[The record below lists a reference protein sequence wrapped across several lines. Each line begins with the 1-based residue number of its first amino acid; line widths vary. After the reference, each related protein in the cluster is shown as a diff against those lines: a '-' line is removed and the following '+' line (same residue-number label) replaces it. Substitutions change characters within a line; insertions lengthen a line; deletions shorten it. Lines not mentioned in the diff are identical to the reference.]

1 MEIVV
6 LTNFQLTYFYLSI
19 RKLQNIVN
27 LGSFAKQVL
36 ILSFFLALTLSLIS
50 QNSGAVDEYN
60 PVRVKSNLSLALKN
74 ASTQPEVSLNY
85 INKSILEADRA
96 KDRSTQIEA
105 LCVKTQF
112 YLIQKQTDEA
122 LLAANQAYLVSM
134 EYGNEQSKN
143 TAYKFMSK
151 ALLAKVLKDESLEF
165 LHKGL
170 SKSNEIGDTISM
182 AWYLSK
188 IPLIELEVGNVGR
201 AMEFAL
207 RAKMLSEET
216 ADSVGLAKSLR
227 TLGAIHTMIGN
238 YPSARANIERALA
251 LFINHS
257 DSIEVAKAYSV
268 SAELQ
273 LNEGKLFESENNI
286 KKAISLLSSESQEFY
301 GSISMLGWVYANKN
315 EFQFALTNLSK
326 AAAFQ
331 EKTEDKDGLAITY
344 FRLGH
349 LYLKTSKEE
358 RAIESFQK
366 SIKIGKITGQVDI
379 VRQAYKGLSLVEGKR
394 KKHIAAFNNLNSYVM
409 LTDSLFNLQKVSEAS
424 KLEEQFELSKRENLI
439 KSKEIEL
446 QQRQDYILQQRQ
458 KQVLLWIVIALF
470 FGIIIFASREYRSKK
485 RANSELGL
493 QKIQLEEQKKIAETK
508 TRNFTDSL
516 NYAKRIQQA
525 ILRASLRLSELFPN
539 SFLLFIPREIVSGDF
554 YWLKEKSGKILFA
567 VADCTGHG
575 VPGAFMSIIGTYSLN
590 RVVNEFN
597 INSPDEILNH
607 VNKLFADS
615 LEQHQG
621 AEIFDGMDIALCSYN
636 PKTMELNYAGANM
649 PLHILRKVGLPQ
661 ASSTIAVKNKTH
673 VLYQIRPNKQAIGSH
688 FEKESY
694 VNHSIKLMEGDVIY
708 LFSDG
713 FSDQFGGDDGKK
725 YRAVEF
731 RNLICNLSDTLICD
745 QKKVLQEKFDTWK
758 GKRPQIDDVTV
769 LGIKV

>member
-1 MEIVV
+1 M
-6 LTNFQLTYFYLSI
+6 N
-19 RKLQNIVN
+19 K
-27 LGSFAKQVL
+27 GSFARQAQTIGL
-36 ILSFFLALTLSLIS
+36 FLVLTLNLYS
-50 QNSGAVDEYN
+50 QSSGTVDEYN
-60 PVRVKSNLSLALKN
+60 PAKVKSNLALALKN
-74 ASTQPEVSLNY
+74 AITQPEASIKS
-85 INKSILEADRA
+85 INKSLLEAERA
-96 KDRSTQIEA
+96 KDRPTQIEA
-105 LCVKTQF
+105 LCVKTQV
-112 YLIQKQTDEA
+112 YRIQKQTDEA
-122 LLAANQAYLVSM
+122 LLSANQAYLVTM
-134 EYGNEQSKN
+134 EYGNEQNKN
-143 TAYKFMSK
+143 SVYKLMSET
-151 ALLAKVLKDESLEF
+151 LLAKALKDESLEF
-165 LHKGL
+165 LYKGL
-170 SKSNEIGDTISM
+170 IKSNEIGDTLFMS
-182 AWYLSK
+182 WYLTK

-216 ADSVGLAKSLR
+216 ADSVGLAISLR
-227 TLGAIHTMIGN
+227 TLGAIHTTIGN
-238 YPSARANIERALA
+238 YPSARANIERSIA

-257 DSIEVAKAYSV
+257 DSLEVAKAYTV
-268 SAELQ
+268 RAELQ
-273 LNEGKLFESENNI
+273 LNEGKLFDSEYNI
-286 KKAISLLSSESQEFY
+286 KKAISLLNSNSQEY
-301 GSISMLGWVYANKN
+301 YRAISMIGWVYTNKGD
-315 EFQFALTNLSK
+315 FQQALSSFQI
-326 AAAFQ
+326 AIAFQ
-331 EKTEDKDGLAITY
+331 EKFDDKDGLAITY
-344 FRLGH
+344 LRLGQ
-349 LYLKTSKEE
+349 LFLKTSKVEK
-358 RAIESFQK
+358 AIETFQK

-394 KKHIAAFNNLNSYVM
+394 KRHIEAFSNLNSYVM

-458 KQVLLWIVIALF
+458 MQVLLWIVIALF
-470 FGIIIFASREYRSKK
+470 FGIIVFATREYRSKK
-485 RANSELGL
+485 RTNSELGL
-493 QKIQLEEQKKIAETK
+493 QKIQLEEQTKIAETK

-525 ILRASLRLSELFPN
+525 ILRASLRLGELFPN

-554 YWLKEKSGKILFA
+554 YWLKEKTGKILFA

-597 INSPDEILNH
+597 LNSPDEILNH
-607 VNKLFADS
+607 VNELFANS

-636 PKTMELNYAGANM
+636 PKTLELNYAGANM

-673 VLYQIRPNKQAIGSH
+673 VLYQVRPNKQAIGSH

-694 VNHSIKLMEGDVIY
+694 VNHSIKLLEDDVIY

-713 FSDQFGGDDGKK
+713 FSDQFGGNDGRK

-731 RNLICNLSDTLICD
+731 RNLLCNLSDTPICD
-745 QKKVLQEKFDTWK
+745 QKKVLQANFDEWK
-758 GKRPQIDDVTV
+758 GKRLQIDDVTV

>member
-1 MEIVV
+1 MKGQ
-6 LTNFQLTYFYLSI
+6 TNSQLTYFYLTF
-19 RKLQNIVN
+19 RKQQNIVKI
-27 LGSFAKQVL
+27 GSFPKQAL
-36 ILSFFLALTLSLIS
+36 LFSFFLVLTLSLFS

-60 PVRVKSNLSLALKN
+60 PAKVKSNLALALKN
-74 ASTQPEVSLNY
+74 ASTQPEASINSINISL
-85 INKSILEADRA
+85 LEAERV
-96 KDRSTQIEA
+96 KDRPTQIEA
-105 LCVKTQF
+105 LCVKTQV
-112 YLIQKQTDEA
+112 YLIQKQTDDA
-122 LLAANQAYLVSM
+122 LLAANQAYLVAM
-134 EYGNEQSKN
+134 EFGNEQSKN
-143 TAYKFMSK
+143 TVYKLMSET
-151 ALLAKVLKDESLEF
+151 LLAKALKDESLEF

-170 SKSNEIGDTISM
+170 SKSNEIGDTLFM
-182 AWYLSK
+182 AWYLTK

-207 RAKMLSEET
+207 RAKKLSEET

-227 TLGAIHTMIGN
+227 TLGAIHTTIGN

-257 DSIEVAKAYSV
+257 DSIEIAKAYSV
-268 SAELQ
+268 RAELQ
-273 LNEGKLFESENNI
+273 LNEGKLFDSENNI
-286 KKAISLLSSESQEFY
+286 KKAISLLGSQSQEY
-301 GSISMLGWVYANKN
+301 YRSISILGWVFANRN
-315 EFQFALTNLSK
+315 EFHLAITNLSK

-331 EKTEDKDGLAITY
+331 EKTDDKDGLAVTCL
-344 FRLGH
+344 RLGH
-349 LYLKTSKEE
+349 LFLKTSKEE
-358 RAIESFQK
+358 NAIESFQK

-379 VRQAYKGLSLVEGKR
+379 VRQSYKGLSLVEGKR

-470 FGIIIFASREYRSKK
+470 FGIIVFATREYRSKK

-493 QKIQLEEQKKIAETK
+493 QKIQLEEQTKIAETK

-597 INSPDEILNH
+597 LNSPDEILNH
-607 VNKLFADS
+607 VNELFANS

-673 VLYQIRPNKQAIGSH
+673 VLYQIRPNKQSIGSH
-688 FEKESY
+688 FENESY
-694 VNHSIKLMEGDVIY
+694 VNHSIKLLEDDVIY

-725 YRAVEF
+725 FRAVEF
-731 RNLICNLSDTLICD
+731 RNQICNLSDTPICD
-745 QKKVLQEKFDTWK
+745 QKKVLQAKFDTWK

-769 LGIKV
+769 LGIMV

>member
-1 MEIVV
+1 MNIS
-6 LTNFQLTYFYLSI
+6 SI
-19 RKLQNIVN
+19 
-27 LGSFAKQVL
+27 AKQAL
-36 ILSFFLALTLSLIS
+36 LFSIFFALSVSLFS
-50 QNSGAVDEYN
+50 QSTETVVEYN
-60 PVRVKSNLSLALKN
+60 PAKVKSNLLLALKN
-74 ASTQPEVSLNY
+74 ASTQPEVSLNC
-85 INKSILEADRA
+85 INKSINEAESA
-96 KDRSTQIEA
+96 KDMSTQIEA
-105 LCVKTQF
+105 LCTKTQF

-143 TAYKFMSK
+143 TVYLFMSK

-170 SKSNEIGDTISM
+170 SKSGEIGDTISM

-207 RAKMLSEET
+207 KAKMLSEET
-216 ADSVGLAKSLR
+216 ADSVGLATSLR
-227 TLGAIHTMIGN
+227 TLGSIHTMIGN
-238 YPSARANIERALA
+238 YPSASANIERALA

-257 DSIEVAKAYSV
+257 DSIEVSKAYSV
-268 SAELQ
+268 RAELQ

-286 KKAISLLSSESQEFY
+286 KKAISLLNSESQEFY
-301 GSISMLGWVYANKN
+301 RSISMLGWVYANRN
-315 EFQFALTNLSK
+315 EFQLAITNLSK

-331 EKTEDKDGLAITY
+331 EKTDDKDGLAITCL
-344 FRLGH
+344 RLGH
-349 LYLKTSKEE
+349 LLLKTSKEDN
-358 RAIESFQK
+358 AIESFQK

-470 FGIIIFASREYRSKK
+470 FGIIVFATREYRSKK

-525 ILRASLRLSELFPN
+525 ILRASLRLGELFPN

-597 INSPDEILNH
+597 LNSPDEILNH
-607 VNKLFADS
+607 VNELFADS

-649 PLHILRKVGLPQ
+649 PLHILRKVGLKQ

-694 VNHSIKLMEGDVIY
+694 VNHSIKLMEGDIIY

-713 FSDQFGGDDGKK
+713 FSDQFGGMDGKK
-725 YRAVEF
+725 YRAIEF
-731 RNLICNLSDTLICD
+731 RNLICNLSDMHICN
-745 QKKVLQEKFDTWK
+745 QKQALQSSFDAWK
-758 GKRPQIDDVTV
+758 GKRAQIDDVTV
-769 LGIKV
+769 LGIMV